1 MGAGLVYGK
10 KLQGQEWLV
19 LLLRFI
25 MILIV
30 FIMPPNSL
38 LFCAPYKQ
46 MIITFQ
52 CYSKSKYLFMHI
64 N

>member
-1 MGAGLVYGK
+1 MGAGLVYVK
-10 KLQGQEWLV
+10 KLHGQECLV

-52 CYSKSKYLFMHI
+52 CYSKQNIYAY
-64 N
+64 

>member
-10 KLQGQEWLV
+10 KLHGQEWLV

-25 MILIV
+25 MIWIE

-38 LFCAPYKQ
+38 FFCAPYKQ
-46 MIITFQ
+46 MIVTF
-52 CYSKSKYLFMHI
+52 
-64 N
+64 